1 MFRSVMESGPHQPFL
16 LPSLFGEVAIKAVIN
31 LQKAMV
37 NSKSGGKI
45 AGNAQ
50 C

>member
-1 MFRSVMESGPHQPFL
+1 MFRSVMERAAPAFSFAVA
-16 LPSLFGEVAIKAVIN
+16 FGEVAIEAVIN